1 MRGMDELLQLLEHY
15 PFLHLLEVHLGDPP
29 RVRLQYHART
39 PVEKRAQAVR
49 ELKRV
54 LLDLYPHLTRVRRR
68 LKRDHNGRVLHFD
81 PAEGLL
87 RVECQREYPC
97 EESLQTLE
105 WDILEAE
112 ALREEQEQTQLRQRM
127 TLFTLLALV
136 LGGLGHL
143 LGTGPLAWLFYVGA
157 YLAGGFHATLSAL
170 EALRKFELDVDF
182 LMVVAALGAAYLGH
196 PFEGVILLFLFS
208 LSSTLEIWAMDR
220 SRRALRH
227 LLRFQA
233 TDALL
238 LVDHREIPV
247 PPEVLQPGDR
257 VRLRPGEQVPTDARV
272 TEGTGHVDESTLTG
286 ESLAVLKRPGDLLY
300 AGTLVIDGHFEA
312 EVTRRIEESTLEKTL
327 LLIREARERKARSQR
342 IADLFGGPYTY
353 AVILGALAVYFLF
366 RFLLGIPHEVSL
378 YRAMVFLVVASPCAV
393 VLSTPASIL
402 TAIAHAA
409 RRGILFKGGVYVE
422 EMAQSQVVAFDKTGT
437 LTEGRIEVRQVVPLP
452 PYRREEV
459 IQWAASVEALSEHP
473 YGQAIVTLARR
484 EGLALLS
491 VEDFTYRVGEGVRG
505 RVNGREIFVGRPDE
519 TLLEQARQRKING
532 ESTLVAVYVDGEA
545 AGLLALADR
554 VRLEAPQVVRQL
566 KTLGV
571 EEVIMLTGDRPE
583 VARAVAREVG
593 VDRFYAGLHPED
605 KVRVVREL
613 QAKGHRVVMVGDGVN
628 DGPVLAAA
636 QVGVAIGGASTDV
649 ALETADVVLM
659 KQGLRRLPYAL
670 QLARKARRV
679 VLQNY
684 LVALGVIVVMVVLN
698 FWGKVPLTLGVLG
711 HEGST
716 VLVLLNGL
724 RLLMPLQLPEVPGG
738 AGDLRSQRPQSTP
751 SEPLRVG

>member
-1 MRGMDELLQLLEHY
+1 MDKLLQLLETY
-15 PFLHLLEVHLGDPP
+15 PFLHLLEVRLEDPP
-29 RVRLQYHART
+29 RVRVQYHAHT
-39 PVEKRAQAVR
+39 SVEDLAQAVR
-49 ELKRV
+49 DLKRA
-54 LLDLYPHLTRVRRR
+54 LLDLYPTLTHLRRR
-68 LKRDHNGRVLHFD
+68 IKRDRDGWVLHVD
-81 PAEGLL
+81 PGEGVL

-97 EESLQTLE
+97 EESLKTLE
-105 WDILEAE
+105 WLILEAE
-112 ALREEQEQTQLRQRM
+112 AVREEQEQSHLRRRM
-127 TLFTLLALV
+127 TLLTVLALV
-136 LGGLGHL
+136 LGVGGRMVSVGWLSWL
-143 LGTGPLAWLFYVGA
+143 LYVGA

-227 LLRFQA
+227 LLKFQSTEA
-233 TDALL
+233 TL
-238 LVDHREIPV
+238 LVGDREVSV
-247 PPEVLQPGDR
+247 PPEVLQPGDSL
-257 VRLRPGEQVPTDARV
+257 RLRPGEQVPTDARV
-272 TEGTGHVDESTLTG
+272 VEGQGHVDESTLTG
-286 ESLAVLKRPGDLLY
+286 ESMAVLKRPGDPLY
-300 AGTLVIDGHFEA
+300 AGTLVIDGHFQA
-312 EVTRRIEESTLEKTL
+312 QVTRRLEESTLEKTL

-353 AVILGALAVYFLF
+353 AVILGALGVYFLF
-366 RFLLGIPHEVSL
+366 RFVLGIPHETSL

-393 VLSTPASIL
+393 VISTPASIL

-422 EMAQSQVVAFDKTGT
+422 ELAQSRVVAFDKTGT
-437 LTEGRIEVRQVVPLP
+437 LTQGRIEVRQVVSLNGFQ
-452 PYRREEV
+452 REEV
-459 IQWAASVEALSEHP
+459 LQMAASVEALSEHP
-473 YGQAIVTLARR
+473 YGQAIVQTAQR
-484 EGLALLS
+484 EGVPLLP
-491 VEDFTYRVGEGVRG
+491 VQGFTYKVGEGVEGQVQG
-505 RVNGREIFVGRPDE
+505 RRVFVGRPTE
-519 TLLEQARQRKING
+519 TLLQQAKQQGING
-532 ESTLVAVYVDGEA
+532 GATLVAVYIEGRP
-545 AGLLALADR
+545 AGLLALADQIR
-554 VRLEAPQVVRQL
+554 PEAPEVVRQL
-566 KTLGV
+566 KALGV
-571 EEVIMLTGDRPE
+571 EEVVMLTGDRPE
-583 VARAVAREVG
+583 VAEQVAQEVG

-613 QAKGHRVVMVGDGVN
+613 QGQGRKVAMVGDGVN

-636 QVGVAIGGASTDV
+636 HVGVAIGGASTDV

-670 QLARKARRV
+670 LLAKKARRV

-684 LVALGVIVVMVVLN
+684 LVALGVIGVMVLLN

-724 RLLMPLQLPEVPGG
+724 RLLMPLQQNRGSG
-738 AGDLRSQRPQSTP
+738 WR
-751 SEPLRVG
+751 